1 MVSHRTG
8 ALYVLLIMMSLQ
20 PLYEREAAA
29 QVVEQDRLVAVRE
42 AYRRLEFDRADSL
55 ARRALEE
62 RHRFSPAQLVELHI
76 VVANVA
82 YARGDEEAAARHFRL
97 TLQLRPDL
105 ALDPLRY
112 SPKVVE
118 FFDNVRQEVAG
129 REQLPSIVYQI
140 VEPDPR
146 PAAALRSALVPGW
159 GQSYKGDDAKAWSM
173 FGVWAGSTI
182 ASMHSRRR
190 LATIRADL
198 EQGPEVQLRAELEE
212 AQDRWMRVRTYTT
225 AVAAVT
231 WIASYVDALLHV
243 PDTSVSLHV
252 SPQPDGGMV
261 SFRMRL

>member
-8 ALYVLLIMMSLQ
+8 ALYVLLIMVSLQ
-20 PLYEREAAA
+20 PLFEQEAAA
-29 QVVEQDRLVAVRE
+29 QVAERVSAVRE

-62 RHRFSPAQLVELHI
+62 RHRFSPAQLVELHV

-97 TLQLRPDL
+97 ALQLRPDL
-105 ALDPLRY
+105 ALDPLQY

-118 FFDNVRQEVAG
+118 FFDYVRQEMAD

-159 GQSYKGDDAKAWSM
+159 GQVYKGDDAKGWSM

-182 ASMHSRRR
+182 ASIHSRRR
-190 LATIRADL
+190 LATIHADL
-198 EQGPEVQLRAELEE
+198 GQGPEVQLRAELEE
-212 AQDRWMRVRTYTT
+212 AEDRWMRVRTYTT

-231 WIASYVDALLHV
+231 WVASYLDALLHV
-243 PDTSVSLHV
+243 PDTSVSLHL
-252 SPQPDGGMV
+252 SPHPDGGMV
-261 SFRMRL
+261 SLRMRL